1 MKIAYVAI
9 CAVADNFGVPKK
21 IQYQLN
27 GWRGCGAECEFFGAA
42 PDANSPERIVEGQIF
57 ERKRGGNLWQQWQ
70 IDRAVLGKMLDAVR
84 DWKPDL
90 VYLRWGYHKKECLK
104 LAKEF
109 PTVIEVNGDIIE
121 TAYLKVS
128 SERLLKRYFGLY
140 IRATVPLLF
149 REACGFVAVTHEV
162 GRLDYLTKWR
172 KPIGVFPNSIA
183 LQEYE
188 ALPFEDEEGKLPRL
202 VFIGN
207 VQAWHGLDQLVKLAR
222 STVGELEFDVV
233 GCEETP
239 ELRTENITFH
249 GYLKREDYL
258 KVFRKASVGID
269 GLAIYRKKMDEACAL
284 KIREYAASGLPLI
297 LASEDTAFMGI
308 EADWI
313 LRIGNDEGN
322 VTDNREKIVK
332 FAKDWRGRRNTHA
345 EVATYVDSAEVEKRR
360 LLFLQQVYN
369 KNHKVKNY

>member
-1 MKIAYVAI
+1 M
-9 CAVADNFGVPKK
+9 
-21 IQYQLN
+21 
-27 GWRGCGAECEFFGAA
+27 
-42 PDANSPERIVEGQIF
+42 
-57 ERKRGGNLWQQWQ
+57 
-70 IDRAVLGKMLDAVR
+70 
-84 DWKPDL
+84 
-90 VYLRWGYHKKECLK
+90 
-104 LAKEF
+104 
-109 PTVIEVNGDIIE
+109 
-121 TAYLKVS
+121 
-128 SERLLKRYFGLY
+128 
-140 IRATVPLLF
+140 
-149 REACGFVAVTHEV
+149 
-162 GRLDYLTKWR
+162 
-172 KPIGVFPNSIA
+172 
-183 LQEYE
+183 
-188 ALPFEDEEGKLPRL
+188 
-202 VFIGN
+202 
-207 VQAWHGLDQLVKLAR
+207 
-222 STVGELEFDVV
+222 

-345 EVATYVDSAEVEKRR
+345 EVAAYVDSAEVEKRR
-360 LLFLQQVYN
+360 LLFLQQVYD
-369 KNHKVKNY
+369 KNHQVKNY